1 MKKAISKSPGP
12 MPARNSLITDS
23 SVMKPKMIIG
33 IDGGIRM
40 PSVPPAASRPST
52 KGRG

>member
-1 MKKAISKSPGP
+1 MNSAISSRPGP
-12 MPARNSLITDS
+12 MPARNKAITDS
-23 SVMKPKMIIG
+23 SVMKPNTIIG